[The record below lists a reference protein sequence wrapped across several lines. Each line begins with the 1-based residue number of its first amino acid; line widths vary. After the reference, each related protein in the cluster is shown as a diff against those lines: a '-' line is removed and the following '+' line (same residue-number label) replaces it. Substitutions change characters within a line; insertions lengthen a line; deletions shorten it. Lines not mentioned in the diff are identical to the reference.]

1 MGLDENLVR
10 ANGHTDS
17 DRLDRRGKPRSA
29 VMGGGTETQRNER
42 PRGLA
47 KKAFQE
53 VPGRQCF
60 RQAKDAAAEES
71 HGPPGV
77 VTPGSATR
85 GVRVARRGNA

>member
-1 MGLDENLVR
+1 M
-10 ANGHTDS
+10 
-17 DRLDRRGKPRSA
+17 
-29 VMGGGTETQRNER
+29 ETKRNER

-71 HGPPGV
+71 HGSPGV
-77 VTPGSATR
+77 VTPGSTTR
-85 GVRVARRGNA
+85 GVWVARRGNA